1 MTPDLSLLKRNAA
14 RLREEIRVQSR
25 EVQTLA
31 EAGLDF
37 TGAARVLERLRRRL
51 RDYLDKLAEAK

>member
-1 MTPDLSLLKRNAA
+1 MPPDLSLLRRNIA
-14 RLREEIRVQSR
+14 RSRDDIRVQSR

-37 TGAARVLERLRRRL
+37 TGAARGLECLRRRL
-51 RDYLDKLAEAK
+51 RDYLDKLADAK